1 VTLNQ
6 SSGDPLADKRF
17 ALAEAWLRDREPET
31 AADLIRQAIEI
42 APDWPA
48 GWFRL
53 GEILEEHLA
62 DRAGAGDAFR
72 RAARLDAEDVLGAAA
87 RLGRLLPDDP
97 EARMSPAYVA
107 RLFDQYSAR
116 FDTHLRGQLAYRGP
130 EIVMA
135 ALAAACAARGRPMR
149 FATALDL
156 GCGTGL
162 MARAIRDHVGT
173 IDGVDLSSEMVRVA
187 RNARAYRSV
196 WVADA
201 VSALQRAASGEPGA
215 TRYELLLAADV
226 LCYMKDLTPLIC
238 AAAQALTPDGM
249 FTFTVQSGDG
259 VKLGHDLRYHHSSD
273 HVREAAS
280 KAGFVVLALDP
291 CATRREGAFDVPG
304 FVVVLGRTDGG

>member
-1 VTLNQ
+1 MTLNQ

-17 ALAEAWLRDREPET
+17 ALAEAWLRDSEPET

-62 DRAGAGDAFR
+62 DRAGACDAFR

-97 EARMSPAYVA
+97 EACMSPAYVA

-135 ALAAACAARGRPMR
+135 ALAAACAARGLPMQ

-162 MARAIRDHVGT
+162 MARAIRDHVGA

-226 LCYMKDLTPLIC
+226 LCYMKDLTPLMC
-238 AAAQALTPDGM
+238 AAMQALTHDGM
-249 FTFTVQSGDG
+249 FAFTVQSGDG

-280 KAGFVVLALDP
+280 AAGFVLLALDP
-291 CATRREGAFDVPG
+291 CATRREGVFDVPG
-304 FVVVLGRTDGG
+304 FVVVLGRNDGA